1 MIYFFL
7 WFDSLLKDFS
17 WGLLHGNFFFKGWW
31 HLVASIDS
39 NTHLYEVIR
48 HQLFIGHDATGY
60 THKAISLD
68 PKRGHELGTS
78 EFVANR
84 SAI

>member
-48 HQLFIGHDATGY
+48 HRLSYIYRQ
-60 THKAISLD
+60 SLIFSSIT
-68 PKRGHELGTS
+68 KTS
-78 EFVANR
+78 F
-84 SAI
+84 